1 MTTDA
6 LTCRELV
13 EIVTDYLEDA
23 LPPPERA
30 RFEEHLSM
38 CSGCRAYLDQM
49 RRTLTTLGTLP
60 EESIPQQARD
70 DLLNAFRT
78 WKQQSPDPRSP

>member
-1 MTTDA
+1 MTADA

-23 LPPPERA
+23 LPPSEQA
-30 RFEEHLSM
+30 RFEEHLSL

-49 RRTLTTLGTLP
+49 RRTLYALGTLP
-60 EESIPQQARD
+60 EETIPQQARD
-70 DLLNAFRT
+70 DLLHAFRT
-78 WKQQSPDPRSP
+78 WKQR